1 MKKKIFFFV
10 YCAFMVV
17 GIILF
22 LIFTP
27 KLMQNKTSTQPS
39 QYASKIQLNCN
50 DNIILSVGSSVTL
63 LNNYITVLPTNT
75 ISNVRHE
82 ISSKNAN
89 ISGISFYNNIIKAN
103 AVGVYTIKFLVKKS
117 ETVDIYDSMKIS
129 VVDEENDTNVQIL
142 NNNFT
147 SNTTVNVSNIFSFDE
162 MFTSYSINDNNYL
175 NYNKNLVEFTSIG
188 QSTINLNLKTN
199 YLLYKYNFN
208 ITINSQATSNIQIEN
223 EINGILEVNT
233 NIGDTFEIMFRIIYN
248 SSESENQQVLV
259 TTENENSIE
268 ILSTNS
274 PVITCKCLSKNSTTL
289 TITPINTNI
298 PPKQLTIIFK

>member
-1 MKKKIFFFV
+1 
-10 YCAFMVV
+10 MVV

-27 KLMQNKTSTQPS
+27 KLIQNKTSTQPS

-75 ISNVRHE
+75 ISNVRYE

-188 QSTINLNLKTN
+188 QSTINLDLKTN

-223 EINGILEVNT
+223 ENNGILEVNT
-233 NIGDTFEIMFRIIYN
+233 NIGDTFEIVFRIIYN

-289 TITPINTNI
+289 TITPINTSI

>member
-27 KLMQNKTSTQPS
+27 KLIQNKTSTQPS

-75 ISNVRHE
+75 ISNVRYE

-188 QSTINLNLKTN
+188 QSTINLDLKTN

-223 EINGILEVNT
+223 ENNGILEVNT
-233 NIGDTFEIMFRIIYN
+233 NIGDTFEIVFRIIYN

-289 TITPINTNI
+289 TITPINTSI